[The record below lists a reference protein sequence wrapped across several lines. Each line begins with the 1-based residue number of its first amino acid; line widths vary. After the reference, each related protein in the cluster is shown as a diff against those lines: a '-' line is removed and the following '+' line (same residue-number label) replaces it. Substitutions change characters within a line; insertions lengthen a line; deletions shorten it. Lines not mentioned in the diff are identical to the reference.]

1 MKDFFR
7 QNGILIL
14 IAAILAAVITFVV
27 TSTLGG
33 IADPMSNFFQ
43 WVSTPVRSVV
53 STFADWTEERYS
65 RTYERE
71 ALEAEIERLRQ
82 EIAELEEKAREGE
95 AASRENEDLRS
106 LLGLAE
112 KRKDLTYEMATVTA
126 RGTSSWSSTFTI
138 SKGSNGAIAVDAC
151 VVDQYGNLVGLVAE
165 VGSNWAT
172 VRTIVDAEIQ
182 MGGILARTDGA
193 AVLEGDFALMGQGR
207 LKLTYL
213 PEGVELLAGDQVL
226 TLSREGIYPSGL
238 VVGHVEEIHAE
249 ASGMGQYAVVAP
261 EADLDSLNRVFIIT
275 DFDIV
280 E

>member
-14 IAAILAAVITFVV
+14 IAAILAAIITFVV
-27 TSTLGG
+27 TSSLGG
-33 IADPMSNFFQ
+33 IANPMANFFN

-53 STFADWTEERYS
+53 SSFASWTEEQYS

-82 EIAELEEKAREGE
+82 EIAKLEEQAREGE
-95 AASRENEDLRS
+95 AASRENKRLRD

-112 KRKDLTYEMATVTA
+112 KRKDLTFESATVTA
-126 RGTSSWSSTFTI
+126 YGVSGWSSTFTI
-138 SKGSNGAIAVDAC
+138 SKGSDSGIAANDC
-151 VVDQYGNLVGLVAE
+151 VVDQYGNLVGLVAD
-165 VGSNWAT
+165 VGTNWAT

-182 MGGILARTDGA
+182 MGGLLSRTDGA
-193 AVLEGDFALMGQGR
+193 AVLEGDFALMGRGR

-238 VVGHVEEIHAE
+238 VVGHVEEILTE
-249 ASGMGQYAVVAP
+249 ASGMNQYAVVVP
-261 EADLDSLNRVFIIT
+261 EADLDSLKQVFVIT
-275 DFDIV
+275 DFDVV

>member
-27 TSTLGG
+27 TSSLGG
-33 IADPMSNFFQ
+33 IANPMANFFN

-53 STFADWTEERYS
+53 SSFASWTEEQYS

-82 EIAELEEKAREGE
+82 EIAKLEEQAREGE
-95 AASRENEDLRS
+95 AASRENERLRD

-112 KRKDLTYEMATVTA
+112 KRKDLTFESATVTA
-126 RGTSSWSSTFTI
+126 YGVSSWSSTFTI
-138 SKGSNGAIAVDAC
+138 SKGSDSGIAANDC
-151 VVDQYGNLVGLVAE
+151 VVDQYGNLVGLVAD
-165 VGSNWAT
+165 VGTNWAT

-182 MGGILARTDGA
+182 MGGLLSRTDGA
-193 AVLEGDFALMGQGR
+193 AVLEGDFALMGRGR

-238 VVGHVEEIHAE
+238 VVGHVEEILTE
-249 ASGMGQYAVVAP
+249 ASGMNQYAVVVP
-261 EADLDSLNRVFIIT
+261 EADLDSLKQVFVIT
-275 DFDIV
+275 DFDVV